1 LTAGS
6 VTDHPWKLS
15 LKIMAAIY
23 VLIFLALVFNF
34 LDGFN
39 DSSNIVATV
48 ISSRA
53 MPPRQALFL
62 VAVAE
67 FCGPFL
73 FGIAVASTIGKSL
86 IAPSAASLAVLV
98 AAMGAACA
106 WDIFVSLAGIPSSS
120 SHALVGGMI
129 GATVIASG
137 FQALLLPG
145 LLKVAIALFISPVIG
160 LVMGYV
166 FTRLVFYLARNASMK
181 ANWFFRRMQFIT
193 ALCLGLSHGAND
205 APKSMGVIALGLLS
219 MGYLSY
225 FQVPLWVIVIGAG
238 AVALGTSIGG
248 WRTIKT
254 LGIGIFKVKPVHGFC
269 TQAASAIVILAAAL
283 LGGPVSSTQVIGSTL
298 LGVGSAERVNM
309 IRWNVAGQIAIAWLL
324 TIPASAAIAAML
336 YLIVHNLL

>member
-1 LTAGS
+1 MSAFF
-6 VTDHPWKLS
+6 
-15 LKIMAAIY
+15 
-23 VLIFLALVFNF
+23 VLIALALLFNF

-53 MPPRQALFL
+53 MPPRLALSL

-67 FCGPFL
+67 FCGPFV
-73 FGIAVASTIGKSL
+73 FGVAVAGTIGKSL
-86 IAPSAASLAVLV
+86 IAASAASLTVLV
-98 AAMGAACA
+98 AAIGAACI

-160 LVMGYV
+160 LGMGYL
-166 FTRLVFYLARNASMK
+166 FTHLIFYLARDADMK
-181 ANWFFRRMQFIT
+181 ANEFFKRAQFVT
-193 ALCLGLSHGAND
+193 AFSLGLSHGAND
-205 APKSMGVIALGLLS
+205 APKAMGVITLGLIAIKAIPN
-219 MGYLSY
+219 
-225 FQVPLWVIVIGAG
+225 FQVPLWVIAMGAA

-269 TQAASAIVILAAAL
+269 TQAASAVVILAADL
-283 LGGPVSSTQVIGSTL
+283 LGGPVSSTQVIGSAL
-298 LGVGSAERVNM
+298 LGVGAAERPNM
-309 IRWNVAGQIAIAWLL
+309 VRWNVAGQIAIAWLL
-324 TIPASAAIAAML
+324 TIPASAAIAAL
-336 YLIVHNLL
+336 LFQVIRNLL